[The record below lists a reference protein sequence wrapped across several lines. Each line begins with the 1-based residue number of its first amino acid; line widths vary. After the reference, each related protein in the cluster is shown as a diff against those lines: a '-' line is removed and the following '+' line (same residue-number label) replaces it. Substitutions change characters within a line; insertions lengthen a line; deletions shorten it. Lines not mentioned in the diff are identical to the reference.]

1 MVTPTAANT
10 SGKDEQPLAAAAEDG
25 QPSRHP
31 YAYADAV
38 PAPVAFVLGAAVAA
52 VRLACLLLG
61 ALVYVTFARI
71 RAPRIALTRLA
82 MWCFGVLSLKV
93 DDRRA
98 KSDAAETPIVVL
110 APHHG
115 LLEGL
120 FAAYYFDA
128 RPMMMA
134 TFARLPVIGAIVR
147 ANGALLVELKRH
159 KKGTSVAPADVPK
172 PSAAARQALAT
183 HAAEFKGGRP
193 VAVLPEGTTHNGA
206 ALLKFFGGAFAPLA
220 PVQPVCVRY
229 ASCVDGSFCGT
240 LAAHLARLL
249 CAPYQRMTVTILPA
263 NRPREGEDAPAFAA
277 RVRAEMASELRVP
290 LSAYDAKSLNAEYV
304 AARRRRPG

>member
-1 MVTPTAANT
+1 M
-10 SGKDEQPLAAAAEDG
+10 AAAGDG

-38 PAPVAFVLGAAVAA
+38 PAPVAFVVGAAVAA

-61 ALVYVTFARI
+61 ALVYVTCARI
-71 RAPRIALTRLA
+71 KAPRIALTRLA
-82 MWCFGVLSLKV
+82 MWCFGVLWLTV
-93 DDRRA
+93 DDRRG

-134 TFARLPVIGAIVR
+134 TFAKLPVIGAIVR

-159 KKGTSVAPADVPK
+159 KKGASVAPADAK

-206 ALLKFFGGAFAPLA
+206 SLLKFFEGAFSPLA
-220 PVQPVCVRY
+220 PVQPVCVRF
-229 ASCVDGSFCGT
+229 SGCVDGSFCGT
-240 LAAHLARLL
+240 LISHLARLL

-263 NRPREGEDAPAFAA
+263 TRPLDGEDASAFAA
-277 RVRAEMASELRVP
+277 RVRAEMAAELGVP
-290 LSAYDAKSLNAEYV
+290 LSGYDAKSLNAEYV
-304 AARRRRPG
+304 ARRRSK

>member
-1 MVTPTAANT
+1 M
-10 SGKDEQPLAAAAEDG
+10 
-25 QPSRHP
+25 
-31 YAYADAV
+31 AV
-38 PAPVAFVLGAAVAA
+38 

-61 ALVYVTFARI
+61 ALVYVTCARI
-71 RAPRIALTRLA
+71 KAPRIALTRLA
-82 MWCFGVLSLKV
+82 MCCFGVLPGLLTV

-134 TFARLPVIGAIVR
+134 TFAKLPVIGAIVR

-159 KKGTSVAPADVPK
+159 KKGSSVAPADAK

-183 HAAEFKGGRP
+183 HAADYKGGRP

-206 ALLKFFGGAFAPLA
+206 SLLKFFAGAFGPLA
-220 PVQPVCVRY
+220 SVQPVCVRF
-229 ASCVDGSFCGT
+229 SGCVDGSFCGT
-240 LAAHLARLL
+240 LISHLARLL
-249 CAPYQRMTVTILPA
+249 CAPYQCMTVVVLPA
-263 NRPREGEDAPAFAA
+263 TRPLDGEDASAFAA
-277 RVRAEMASELRVP
+277 RVRAAMAAELGVP
-290 LSAYDAKSLNAEYV
+290 LSGYDAKSLNAEYL
-304 AARRRRPG
+304 ARRRSR

>member
-1 MVTPTAANT
+1 M
-10 SGKDEQPLAAAAEDG
+10 AAAGDG

-38 PAPVAFVLGAAVAA
+38 PAPVAFVVGAALAA

-61 ALVYVTFARI
+61 SLVYVACARVK
-71 RAPRIALTRLA
+71 APRIALTRLA
-82 MWCFGVLSLKV
+82 MWCFGVLWLTV

-98 KSDAAETPIVVL
+98 KGDEAAPIVVL

-134 TFARLPVIGAIVR
+134 TFAKLPVIGAIVR

-159 KKGTSVAPADVPK
+159 KKGSSVAAADSK

-206 ALLKFFGGAFAPLA
+206 TLLKFFKGAFAPLA
-220 PVQPVCVRY
+220 PVQPVCVRF
-229 ASCVDGSFCGT
+229 SGCVDGSFCGT

-249 CAPYQRMTVTILPA
+249 CAPYQRMTVVVLPA
-263 NRPREGEDAPAFAA
+263 TRPLDGEDAPSFAA
-277 RVRAEMASELRVP
+277 RVRAEMAAELGVP
-290 LSAYDAKSLNAEYV
+290 LSDYDAKSLNAEYV

>member
-1 MVTPTAANT
+1 M
-10 SGKDEQPLAAAAEDG
+10 AAAEDG

-38 PAPVAFVLGAAVAA
+38 PAPVAFVVGAALAV

-61 ALVYVTFARI
+61 SLVYVTCARI
-71 RAPRIALTRLA
+71 KAPRIGLTRLA
-82 MWCFGVLSLKV
+82 MWCFGVLWLTV
-93 DDRRA
+93 DDRRG

-134 TFARLPVIGAIVR
+134 TFAKLPVIGAIVR

-159 KKGTSVAPADVPK
+159 APNKIAPADAK

-206 ALLKFFGGAFAPLA
+206 SLLKFFDGAFGPLA

-229 ASCVDGSFCGT
+229 SSACVDGSFCGT
-240 LAAHLARLL
+240 LVAHLARLL
-249 CAPYQRMTVTILPA
+249 CAPYQRMTVVVLPA
-263 NRPREGEDAPAFAA
+263 TRPLDGEDASAFAA
-277 RVRAEMASELRVP
+277 RVRAAMAAELGVP
-290 LSAYDAKSLNAEYV
+290 LSGYDAKSLNAEYV
-304 AARRRRPG
+304 ARRRSK

>member
-1 MVTPTAANT
+1 M
-10 SGKDEQPLAAAAEDG
+10 AAAEDG

-31 YAYADAV
+31 YAYADAI
-38 PAPVAFVLGAAVAA
+38 PAPVAFVVGAAFAA

-61 ALVYVTFARI
+61 SLVYVTCARVK
-71 RAPRIALTRLA
+71 APRIALTRLA
-82 MWCFGVLSLKV
+82 MWCFGVLWLTV

-98 KSDAAETPIVVL
+98 KGDEAAPIVVL

-134 TFARLPVIGAIVR
+134 TFARLPVIGSIVR

-159 KKGTSVAPADVPK
+159 KKGSSVAPADAK

-183 HAAEFKGGRP
+183 HAAEYKGDRP

-206 ALLKFFGGAFAPLA
+206 ALLKFFEGAFSPLA
-220 PVQPVCVRY
+220 PVQPVCVRF
-229 ASCVDGSFCGT
+229 SGCVDGSFCGT
-240 LAAHLARLL
+240 LISHLARLL

-263 NRPREGEDAPAFAA
+263 NRPREGEDASAFAA
-277 RVRAEMASELRVP
+277 RVRAAMAAELGVP
-290 LSAYDAKSLNAEYV
+290 LSDYDAKSLNAEYV
-304 AARRRRPG
+304 ARRRSR

>member
-1 MVTPTAANT
+1 M
-10 SGKDEQPLAAAAEDG
+10 AAAGDG

-38 PAPVAFVLGAAVAA
+38 PAPVAFVLGAAFAV

-61 ALVYVTFARI
+61 ALVYVMCARI
-71 RAPRIALTRLA
+71 KAPRIALTRLA
-82 MWCFGVLSLKV
+82 MCCFGVLPGLVTV
-93 DDRRA
+93 DDRRE
-98 KSDAAETPIVVL
+98 KSDAAEMPIVVL

-128 RPMMMA
+128 RPMMMG

-159 KKGTSVAPADVPK
+159 APNKIAPADAK

-206 ALLKFFGGAFAPLA
+206 SLLKFFGGAFAPLA
-220 PVQPVCVRY
+220 PVQPVCVRF
-229 ASCVDGSFCGT
+229 SGCVDGSFCGT

-249 CAPYQRMTVTILPA
+249 CAPYQRMSVVILPA
-263 NRPREGEDAPAFAA
+263 TRPLDGEDASAFAT
-277 RVRAEMASELRVP
+277 RVREQMAAELDVP
-290 LSAYDAKSLNAEYV
+290 LSHHDAKSLNAEYV
-304 AARRRRPG
+304 ARRRSK

>member
-1 MVTPTAANT
+1 M
-10 SGKDEQPLAAAAEDG
+10 AAAEDG

-31 YAYADAV
+31 YAYADAI
-38 PAPVAFVLGAAVAA
+38 PAPVAFVLGAAFAV

-61 ALVYVTFARI
+61 SLVYVTCARI
-71 RAPRIALTRLA
+71 KAPRIGLTRLA
-82 MWCFGVLSLKV
+82 MWCFGVLWLSV
-93 DDRRA
+93 DDRRE
-98 KSDAAETPIVVL
+98 KGEAAPIVVL

-134 TFARLPVIGAIVR
+134 TFAKLPVIGAIVR

-159 KKGTSVAPADVPK
+159 APNKIAPADAVK
-172 PSAAARQALAT
+172 PSAAARQALAK

-206 ALLKFFGGAFAPLA
+206 SLLKFFEGAFKPLA
-220 PVQPVCVRY
+220 PVQPVCVRF
-229 ASCVDGSFCGT
+229 SGCVDGSFCGT
-240 LAAHLARLL
+240 LISHLARLL
-249 CAPYQRMTVTILPA
+249 CAPYQRMTVVVLPA
-263 NRPREGEDAPAFAA
+263 TRPLDGEDAPTFAS
-277 RVRAEMASELRVP
+277 RVRAEMASELGVP
-290 LSAYDAKSLNAEYV
+290 LSSYDAKSLNAEYAV
-304 AARRRRPG
+304 RRRSR

>member
-1 MVTPTAANT
+1 M
-10 SGKDEQPLAAAAEDG
+10 AAAEDG

-38 PAPVAFVLGAAVAA
+38 PAPVAFVVGAAFAA

-61 ALVYVTFARI
+61 SLVYVTCARI
-71 RAPRIALTRLA
+71 KAPRIALTRLA
-82 MWCFGVLSLKV
+82 MWCFGVLWLSV
-93 DDRRA
+93 EDRRE
-98 KSDAAETPIVVL
+98 KGEAAPIIVL

-134 TFARLPVIGAIVR
+134 TFAKLPVIGAIVR

-159 KKGTSVAPADVPK
+159 KKGSSVAPEDAK
-172 PSAAARQALAT
+172 PSAAARQALAM
-183 HAAEFKGGRP
+183 HASEYRGGRP

-206 ALLKFFGGAFAPLA
+206 SLLKFFAGAFAPLA
-220 PVQPVCVRY
+220 PVQPVCVRF
-229 ASCVDGSFCGT
+229 SGCVDGSFCGT

-249 CAPYQRMTVTILPA
+249 CAPYQRMSVVVLPA
-263 NRPREGEDAPAFAA
+263 TRPLDGEDASAFAA
-277 RVRAEMASELRVP
+277 RVREEMASELGVP
-290 LSAYDAKSLNAEYV
+290 LSSYDAKSLNAEY
-304 AARRRRPG
+304 AARRRSK

>member
-1 MVTPTAANT
+1 MVDAANT
-10 SGKDEQPLAAAAEDG
+10 SGPTLAAAAEDG

-38 PAPVAFVLGAAVAA
+38 PAPVAFVLGAAFAA

-61 ALVYVTFARI
+61 SLVYVACARI
-71 RAPRIALTRLA
+71 KAPRIGLTRLA

-98 KSDAAETPIVVL
+98 KGDAAETPIVVL

-134 TFARLPVIGAIVR
+134 TFARLPVIGSIVR

-159 KKGTSVAPADVPK
+159 KKGSSVAPADAK

-206 ALLKFFGGAFAPLA
+206 ALLKFFEGAFSARAGAARLRAVFEVRRRLVLRHVDFPPRAAALRAVPAHDRHHPPRDAALGRRGRVGLRGARAGRNGGGA
-220 PVQPVCVRY
+220 RR
-229 ASCVDGSFCGT
+229 
-240 LAAHLARLL
+240 AAVGLR
-249 CAPYQRMTVTILPA
+249 
-263 NRPREGEDAPAFAA
+263 REVAER
-277 RVRAEMASELRVP
+277 RVRGATT
-290 LSAYDAKSLNAEYV
+290 
-304 AARRRRPG
+304 AATG

>member
-10 SGKDEQPLAAAAEDG
+10 GKDEQPLAAAAEDG
-25 QPSRHP
+25 QPSMHP
-31 YAYADAV
+31 YAYADAI
-38 PAPVAFVLGAAVAA
+38 PAPVAFVLGAAFAA
-52 VRLACLLLG
+52 ARLACLLLG
-61 ALVYVTFARI
+61 ALVYVTCTRI
-71 RAPRIALTRLA
+71 KAPRPALTRLA
-82 MWCFGVLSLKV
+82 MWCFGVLWLTV
-93 DDRRA
+93 DDRRG
-98 KSDAAETPIVVL
+98 KGDDDPPIVVL

-128 RPMMMA
+128 RPMMMR
-134 TFARLPVIGAIVR
+134 TFAKLPVIGAIVR

-159 KKGTSVAPADVPK
+159 KKGSSVAPADAK

-183 HAAEFKGGRP
+183 HAADYKGGRP

-206 ALLKFFGGAFAPLA
+206 ALLKFFGGAFSPLA

-240 LAAHLARLL
+240 LISHLARLL
-249 CAPYQRMTVTILPA
+249 CAPYQRMSVTILPA
-263 NRPREGEDAPAFAA
+263 TRPLDGEDASSFAT
-277 RVRAEMASELRVP
+277 RVRGEMAAELGVP
-290 LSAYDAKSLNAEYV
+290 LSDHDAKSLNAEYV
-304 AARRRRPG
+304 ARRRRRPG

>member
-1 MVTPTAANT
+1 MY
-10 SGKDEQPLAAAAEDG
+10 KRQ
-25 QPSRHP
+25 RHP

-38 PAPVAFVLGAAVAA
+38 PAPLAYLLGAALAA

-61 ALVYVTFARI
+61 SLVYVTCARI
-71 RAPRIALTRLA
+71 KAPRIGLTRLA
-82 MWCFGVLSLKV
+82 MCCFGVLPGLLTV

-98 KSDAAETPIVVL
+98 KGDAAETPIVVL

-134 TFARLPVIGAIVR
+134 TFARLPVIGSIVR

-159 KKGTSVAPADVPK
+159 KKGSSVAPADVPK

-183 HAAEFKGGRP
+183 HAAEYK
-193 VAVLPEGTTHNGA
+193 
-206 ALLKFFGGAFAPLA
+206 
-220 PVQPVCVRY
+220 
-229 ASCVDGSFCGT
+229 
-240 LAAHLARLL
+240 
-249 CAPYQRMTVTILPA
+249 
-263 NRPREGEDAPAFAA
+263 
-277 RVRAEMASELRVP
+277 
-290 LSAYDAKSLNAEYV
+290 LSLIHI
-304 AARRRRPG
+304 

>member
-1 MVTPTAANT
+1 M
-10 SGKDEQPLAAAAEDG
+10 AAAEDG

-38 PAPVAFVLGAAVAA
+38 PAPVAFVVGAALAV

-61 ALVYVTFARI
+61 SLVYVTCARI
-71 RAPRIALTRLA
+71 KAPRIGLTRLA
-82 MWCFGVLSLKV
+82 MWCFGVLWLTV
-93 DDRRA
+93 DDRRG

-134 TFARLPVIGAIVR
+134 HFARLPVIGSIVR

-159 KKGTSVAPADVPK
+159 KKGSSVAPADAK

-183 HAAEFKGGRP
+183 HAADYKGGRP

-206 ALLKFFGGAFAPLA
+206 ALLKFFAGAFAPLA
-220 PVQPVCVRY
+220 PVQPVCVRF
-229 ASCVDGSFCGT
+229 SGCVDGSFCGT

-249 CAPYQRMTVTILPA
+249 SAPYQRMIVTILPA
-263 NRPREGEDAPAFAA
+263 NRPREGEDASAFAA
-277 RVRAEMASELRVP
+277 RVRAEMASELGVP
-290 LSAYDAKSLNAEYV
+290 LSEYDAKSLNAEYV
-304 AARRRRPG
+304 AARRRRRPG

>member
-1 MVTPTAANT
+1 M
-10 SGKDEQPLAAAAEDG
+10 AAAEDG

-31 YAYADAV
+31 YAYADAI
-38 PAPVAFVLGAAVAA
+38 PAPVAFVLGAAFAV

-61 ALVYVTFARI
+61 ALVYVTCARI
-71 RAPRIALTRLA
+71 KALRIALTRLA
-82 MWCFGVLSLKV
+82 MWCFGVLWLTV

-98 KSDAAETPIVVL
+98 KTDAAETPIVVL

-134 TFARLPVIGAIVR
+134 TFAKLPVIGAIVR

-159 KKGTSVAPADVPK
+159 KKGSSVAPADVK
-172 PSAAARQALAT
+172 PSALARQALAT
-183 HAAEFKGGRP
+183 HAAEFKDGRP

-206 ALLKFFGGAFAPLA
+206 SLLKFFAGAFGPLA
-220 PVQPVCVRY
+220 SVQPVCVRY
-229 ASCVDGSFCGT
+229 SSACVDGSFCGT
-240 LAAHLARLL
+240 LISHLARLL

-263 NRPREGEDAPAFAA
+263 NRPREGEDASAFAA
-277 RVRAEMASELRVP
+277 RVRAAMAAELGVP
-290 LSAYDAKSLNAEYV
+290 LSDYDAKSLNAEYV
-304 AARRRRPG
+304 ARRRSR

>member
-1 MVTPTAANT
+1 M
-10 SGKDEQPLAAAAEDG
+10 AAAEDG

-31 YAYADAV
+31 YAYADAI
-38 PAPVAFVLGAAVAA
+38 PAPVAFVVGAALAA

-61 ALVYVTFARI
+61 SLVYVTCARVK
-71 RAPRIALTRLA
+71 APRIALTRLA
-82 MWCFGVLSLKV
+82 MWCFGVLWLTV

-98 KSDAAETPIVVL
+98 KGDEAAPIVVL

-134 TFARLPVIGAIVR
+134 TFARLPVIGSIVR

-159 KKGTSVAPADVPK
+159 KKGASVAPADAK
-172 PSAAARQALAT
+172 PSAAARQALAK
-183 HAAEFKGGRP
+183 HAADFKGGRP

-206 ALLKFFGGAFAPLA
+206 ALLKFFAGAFAPLA

-229 ASCVDGSFCGT
+229 SSACVDGSFCGT

-249 CAPYQRMTVTILPA
+249 CGPSQRMTVTILPA

-277 RVRAEMASELRVP
+277 RVRKEMAAELGVP
-290 LSAYDAKSLNAEYV
+290 LSSYDAKSLKAEYL
-304 AARRRRPG
+304 ARRRSK

>member
-1 MVTPTAANT
+1 MAAV
-10 SGKDEQPLAAAAEDG
+10 EAG

-31 YAYADAV
+31 YDYADAV
-38 PAPVAFVLGAAVAA
+38 PAPVAFVLGAALAA

-61 ALVYVTFARI
+61 ALVYVACARVK
-71 RAPRIALTRLA
+71 APRIGLTRLA
-82 MWCFGVLSLKV
+82 MWCFGVLWLTV

-98 KSDAAETPIVVL
+98 SDAAETPIVVL

-134 TFARLPVIGAIVR
+134 TFAKLPVIGAIVR

-159 KKGTSVAPADVPK
+159 KKGSSVAPADVK
-172 PSAAARQALAT
+172 PSALARQALAT
-183 HAAEFKGGRP
+183 HAAEFKDGRP

-206 ALLKFFGGAFAPLA
+206 SLLKFFQGSFSPLA
-220 PVQPVCVRY
+220 PVQPVCVRF
-229 ASCVDGSFCGT
+229 SGCIDGSFCGT
-240 LAAHLARLL
+240 LISHLARLL
-249 CAPYQRMTVTILPA
+249 SAPYQRMTVTILPA
-263 NRPREGEDAPAFAA
+263 NRPREGEDASAFAA
-277 RVRAEMASELRVP
+277 RVRAAMAAELGVP
-290 LSAYDAKSLNAEYV
+290 LSNYDAKSLNAEYV
-304 AARRRRPG
+304 ARRRSR

>member
-1 MVTPTAANT
+1 M
-10 SGKDEQPLAAAAEDG
+10 AAAGDG

-38 PAPVAFVLGAAVAA
+38 PAPVAFVLGAAFAV

-61 ALVYVTFARI
+61 ALVYVTCARI
-71 RAPRIALTRLA
+71 KAPRIALTRLA
-82 MWCFGVLSLKV
+82 MWCFGVLWLTV
-93 DDRRA
+93 DDRRE
-98 KSDAAETPIVVL
+98 KGEAAPIIVL

-134 TFARLPVIGAIVR
+134 TFAKLPVIGSIVR

-159 KKGTSVAPADVPK
+159 KKGSSVAPADVPK

-229 ASCVDGSFCGT
+229 SSACVDGSFCST
-240 LAAHLARLL
+240 LISHLARLL
-249 CAPYQRMTVTILPA
+249 CAPYQRMTVVVLPA
-263 NRPREGEDAPAFAA
+263 TRPLDGEDASSFAA
-277 RVRAEMASELRVP
+277 RVRAEMASELGVP
-290 LSAYDAKSLNAEYV
+290 LSDYDAKSLNAEYV
-304 AARRRRPG
+304 ARKRSR

>member
-1 MVTPTAANT
+1 M
-10 SGKDEQPLAAAAEDG
+10 AAAEDG

-61 ALVYVTFARI
+61 ALVYVACARI
-71 RAPRIALTRLA
+71 KAPRIALTRLA
-82 MWCFGVLSLKV
+82 MCCFGVLPGLLAV
-93 DDRRA
+93 DDRRE

-134 TFARLPVIGAIVR
+134 TFAKLPVIGAIVR

-159 KKGTSVAPADVPK
+159 KKGSSVAPADAK

-206 ALLKFFGGAFAPLA
+206 ALLKFFGGAFAPLG

-229 ASCVDGSFCGT
+229 SSACVDGSFCGT
-240 LAAHLARLL
+240 LISHLARLL

-277 RVRAEMASELRVP
+277 RVREEMAAELGVP
-290 LSAYDAKSLNAEYV
+290 LSDYDAKSLNAEY
-304 AARRRRPG
+304 AARRRSR

>member
-1 MVTPTAANT
+1 MAV
-10 SGKDEQPLAAAAEDG
+10 AEDG

-38 PAPVAFVLGAAVAA
+38 PAPVAFVVGAALAV

-61 ALVYVTFARI
+61 ALVYVTCARI
-71 RAPRIALTRLA
+71 KAPRIALTRVA
-82 MWCFGVLSLKV
+82 MWCFGVLPGLLTV
-93 DDRRA
+93 DDRRE
-98 KSDAAETPIVVL
+98 KGEAAPIIVL

-134 TFARLPVIGAIVR
+134 TFARLPVIGSIVR

-159 KKGTSVAPADVPK
+159 KKGSSVAPADAK
-172 PSAAARQALAT
+172 PSAAARQALST
-183 HAAEFKGGRP
+183 HAAEYKGGRP

-206 ALLKFFGGAFAPLA
+206 ALLKFFQGAFASLA
-220 PVQPVCVRY
+220 PVQPVCVRF
-229 ASCVDGSFCGT
+229 SGCVDGSFCGT
-240 LAAHLARLL
+240 LISHLARLL
-249 CAPYQRMTVTILPA
+249 CAPYQRMSVVVLPA
-263 NRPREGEDAPAFAA
+263 TRPLDGEDASSFAA
-277 RVRAEMASELRVP
+277 RVRAAMAAELGVP
-290 LSAYDAKSLNAEYV
+290 LSDYDAKSLNAEYV
-304 AARRRRPG
+304 ARRRRRPG

>member
-1 MVTPTAANT
+1 M
-10 SGKDEQPLAAAAEDG
+10 AAAEDG

-38 PAPVAFVLGAAVAA
+38 PAPVAFVLGAAFAV

-61 ALVYVTFARI
+61 ALVYVTCARI
-71 RAPRIALTRLA
+71 KAPRIGLTRLA
-82 MWCFGVLSLKV
+82 MWCFGVLWLTV
-93 DDRRA
+93 DDRRG

-134 TFARLPVIGAIVR
+134 TFARLPVIGSIVR

-159 KKGTSVAPADVPK
+159 KKGSSVAPADAK

-183 HAAEFKGGRP
+183 HAADYKGGRP

-206 ALLKFFGGAFAPLA
+206 ALLKFFAGAFSPLA
-220 PVQPVCVRY
+220 PVQPVCVRF
-229 ASCVDGSFCGT
+229 SGCVDGSFCGT
-240 LAAHLARLL
+240 LISHLARLL
-249 CAPYQRMTVTILPA
+249 CAPYQRMTVVVLPA
-263 NRPREGEDAPAFAA
+263 TRPLDGEDASAFAA
-277 RVRAEMASELRVP
+277 RVRAAMAAELGVP
-290 LSAYDAKSLNAEYV
+290 LSDYDAKSLNAEYL
-304 AARRRRPG
+304 ARRRSR

>member
-1 MVTPTAANT
+1 M
-10 SGKDEQPLAAAAEDG
+10 AAAEDG

-31 YAYADAV
+31 YAYADAI
-38 PAPVAFVLGAAVAA
+38 PAPVAFVVGAAFAA

-61 ALVYVTFARI
+61 SLVYVTCARI
-71 RAPRIALTRLA
+71 KAPRIGLTRLA
-82 MWCFGVLSLKV
+82 MWCFGVLWLSV
-93 DDRRA
+93 DDRRE
-98 KSDAAETPIVVL
+98 KGEAAPIVVL

-134 TFARLPVIGAIVR
+134 TFARLPVIGSIVR

-159 KKGTSVAPADVPK
+159 KKGSSVAPADAK
-172 PSAAARQALAT
+172 PSAAARQALAK
-183 HAAEFKGGRP
+183 HAADFKGGRP

-206 ALLKFFGGAFAPLA
+206 ALLKFFAGAFAPLA

-229 ASCVDGSFCGT
+229 SSACVDGSFCGT

-249 CAPYQRMTVTILPA
+249 CTPYQRMTVTILPA

-277 RVRAEMASELRVP
+277 RVRKEMAAELGVP
-290 LSAYDAKSLNAEYV
+290 LSSYDAKSLKAEYL
-304 AARRRRPG
+304 ARRRSK

>member
-1 MVTPTAANT
+1 MVTTTAADT
-10 SGKDEQPLAAAAEDG
+10 PGKDEQPLAAAAEDG

-38 PAPVAFVLGAAVAA
+38 PAPLAYLLGAALAA

-61 ALVYVTFARI
+61 SLVYVACARI
-71 RAPRIALTRLA
+71 KAPRIALTRLA
-82 MWCFGVLSLKV
+82 MWCFGVLWLTV
-93 DDRRA
+93 DDRRG
-98 KSDAAETPIVVL
+98 KGDDAAPIVVL

-134 TFARLPVIGAIVR
+134 TFAKLPVIGAIVR

-159 KKGTSVAPADVPK
+159 KKGSSVAPADAVK

-220 PVQPVCVRY
+220 PVQPVCVRF
-229 ASCVDGSFCGT
+229 SGCVDGSFCGT

-249 CAPYQRMTVTILPA
+249 CAPYQRMSVVVLPA
-263 NRPREGEDAPAFAA
+263 TRPLDGEDASAFAA
-277 RVRAEMASELRVP
+277 RVRAAMAAELGVP
-290 LSAYDAKSLNAEYV
+290 LSGYDAKSLNAEYV
-304 AARRRRPG
+304 ARRRRRPG

>member
-1 MVTPTAANT
+1 M
-10 SGKDEQPLAAAAEDG
+10 AAAEDG

-38 PAPVAFVLGAAVAA
+38 PAPLAYLLGAALAA

-61 ALVYVTFARI
+61 SLVYVACARVK
-71 RAPRIALTRLA
+71 APRIGLTRLA
-82 MWCFGVLSLKV
+82 MCCFGVLPGLLTV

-98 KSDAAETPIVVL
+98 KGDAAETPIVVL

-128 RPMMMA
+128 RPMMMR
-134 TFARLPVIGAIVR
+134 TFAKLPVIGAIVR
-147 ANGALLVELKRH
+147 ANGALMVELKRH
-159 KKGTSVAPADVPK
+159 KKGSSVAPADAK

-206 ALLKFFGGAFAPLA
+206 ALLKFFEGAFSPLA

-229 ASCVDGSFCGT
+229 ASCCVDGSFCGT

-249 CAPYQRMTVTILPA
+249 CAPYQRMSVVILPA
-263 NRPREGEDAPAFAA
+263 TRPLDGEDASSFAA
-277 RVRAEMASELRVP
+277 RVRGEMAAELGVP
-290 LSAYDAKSLNAEYV
+290 LSDYDAKSLNAEYV
-304 AARRRRPG
+304 ARRRRRPG

>member
-1 MVTPTAANT
+1 M
-10 SGKDEQPLAAAAEDG
+10 AAAEDG

-38 PAPVAFVLGAAVAA
+38 PAPVAFVVGAAVAA

-61 ALVYVTFARI
+61 ALVYVTCARI
-71 RAPRIALTRLA
+71 KAPRIALTRLA
-82 MWCFGVLSLKV
+82 MWCFGVLWLTV
-93 DDRRA
+93 DDRRG

-134 TFARLPVIGAIVR
+134 TFAKLPVIGAIVR

-159 KKGTSVAPADVPK
+159 KKGSSVAPADAK
-172 PSAAARQALAT
+172 PSAAARQALAM
-183 HAAEFKGGRP
+183 HAAEYKGGRP

-206 ALLKFFGGAFAPLA
+206 ALLKFFEGAFKPLA
-220 PVQPVCVRY
+220 PVQPVCVRF
-229 ASCVDGSFCGT
+229 SGCVDGSFCGT
-240 LAAHLARLL
+240 LISHLARLL
-249 CAPYQRMTVTILPA
+249 CGPSQRMSVVILPA
-263 NRPREGEDAPAFAA
+263 TRPLDGEDASAFAA
-277 RVRAEMASELRVP
+277 RVRAAMAAELGVP
-290 LSAYDAKSLNAEYV
+290 LSDYDAKSLNAEYV
-304 AARRRRPG
+304 ARRRRRPG

>member
-1 MVTPTAANT
+1 M
-10 SGKDEQPLAAAAEDG
+10 AAAGDG

-38 PAPVAFVLGAAVAA
+38 PAPVAFVLGAAFAV

-61 ALVYVTFARI
+61 ALVYVTCARI
-71 RAPRIALTRLA
+71 KAPRIGLTRLA
-82 MWCFGVLSLKV
+82 MWCFGVLWLSV
-93 DDRRA
+93 DDRRE
-98 KSDAAETPIVVL
+98 KGEAAPIVVL

-134 TFARLPVIGAIVR
+134 TFARLPVIGSIVR

-159 KKGTSVAPADVPK
+159 KKGASVAPADAK

-183 HAAEFKGGRP
+183 HAADYKGGRP

-206 ALLKFFGGAFAPLA
+206 ALLKFFAGAFSPLA

-229 ASCVDGSFCGT
+229 SSACVDGSFCGT
-240 LAAHLARLL
+240 LVAHLARLL
-249 CAPYQRMTVTILPA
+249 CAPYQRMSVVVLPA
-263 NRPREGEDAPAFAA
+263 TRPLDGEDASAFAA
-277 RVRAEMASELRVP
+277 RVRAAMAAELGVP
-290 LSAYDAKSLNAEYV
+290 LSAYDANSLNAEYV
-304 AARRRRPG
+304 ARRRSK

>member
-1 MVTPTAANT
+1 M
-10 SGKDEQPLAAAAEDG
+10 AAAEDG

-38 PAPVAFVLGAAVAA
+38 PAPVAFVVGAALAV

-61 ALVYVTFARI
+61 ALVYVTCARI
-71 RAPRIALTRLA
+71 KAPRIALTRLA
-82 MWCFGVLSLKV
+82 MWCFGVLWLTV
-93 DDRRA
+93 DDRRG

-134 TFARLPVIGAIVR
+134 TFAKLPVIGAIVR

-159 KKGTSVAPADVPK
+159 KKGSSVAPADAR

-206 ALLKFFGGAFAPLA
+206 ALLKFFEGAFKPLA
-220 PVQPVCVRY
+220 PVQPVCVRF
-229 ASCVDGSFCGT
+229 SGCVDGSFCGT
-240 LAAHLARLL
+240 LISHLARLL
-249 CAPYQRMTVTILPA
+249 CAPYQRMTVVVLPA
-263 NRPREGEDAPAFAA
+263 TRPLDGEDASAFAA
-277 RVRAEMASELRVP
+277 RVRAAMAAELGVP
-290 LSAYDAKSLNAEYV
+290 LSSYDAKSLNAEYAV
-304 AARRRRPG
+304 RRRSR

>member
-1 MVTPTAANT
+1 MVTTTAANT
-10 SGKDEQPLAAAAEDG
+10 PGKDEQPLAAAAEDG

-31 YAYADAV
+31 YDYADAI
-38 PAPVAFVLGAAVAA
+38 PAPVAFFVGAAVAA

-61 ALVYVTFARI
+61 SLVYVACARVK
-71 RAPRIALTRLA
+71 APRIGLTRLA
-82 MWCFGVLSLKV
+82 MWCFGVLWLTV
-93 DDRRA
+93 DDRRVKGEKA
-98 KSDAAETPIVVL
+98 PIVVL

-134 TFARLPVIGAIVR
+134 HFARLPVIGAIVR

-159 KKGTSVAPADVPK
+159 KKGSSVAPADVPK

-183 HAAEFKGGRP
+183 HAADYKGGRP

-206 ALLKFFGGAFAPLA
+206 SLLKFFGGAFSPLA
-220 PVQPVCVRY
+220 PVQPVCVRF
-229 ASCVDGSFCGT
+229 SGCVDGSFCGT

-263 NRPREGEDAPAFAA
+263 TRPLDGEDASAFAA
-277 RVRAEMASELRVP
+277 RVRGEMSAELGVP
-290 LSAYDAKSLNAEYV
+290 LSGYDAKSLNAEYV
-304 AARRRRPG
+304 ARRRSK

>member
-1 MVTPTAANT
+1 M
-10 SGKDEQPLAAAAEDG
+10 AEDG

-38 PAPVAFVLGAAVAA
+38 PAPVAFVVGAAFAA

-61 ALVYVTFARI
+61 ALVYVACARVK
-71 RAPRIALTRLA
+71 APRIALTRLA
-82 MWCFGVLSLKV
+82 MWCFGVLSLAV

-98 KSDAAETPIVVL
+98 KGDGAAPIVVL

-128 RPMMMA
+128 RPMMMS
-134 TFARLPVIGAIVR
+134 TFARLPVIGSIVR

-159 KKGTSVAPADVPK
+159 KKGSSVAPADAK

-206 ALLKFFGGAFAPLA
+206 ALLKFFEGAFAPLA

-229 ASCVDGSFCGT
+229 SSCVDGSFCGT
-240 LAAHLARLL
+240 LISHLARLL

-277 RVRAEMASELRVP
+277 RVREEMAAELGVP
-290 LSAYDAKSLNAEYV
+290 LSDYDAKSLNAEYV
-304 AARRRRPG
+304 ARRRPK

>member
-1 MVTPTAANT
+1 MAAV
-10 SGKDEQPLAAAAEDG
+10 EAG

-31 YAYADAV
+31 YDYADAV
-38 PAPVAFVLGAAVAA
+38 PAPVAFVLGAALAA

-61 ALVYVTFARI
+61 ALVYVACARVK
-71 RAPRIALTRLA
+71 APRIGLTRLA
-82 MWCFGVLSLKV
+82 MWCFGVLWLTV

-98 KSDAAETPIVVL
+98 SDAAETPIVVL

-134 TFARLPVIGAIVR
+134 TFAKLPVIGAIVR

-159 KKGTSVAPADVPK
+159 KKGSSVAPADVK
-172 PSAAARQALAT
+172 PSALARQALAT
-183 HAAEFKGGRP
+183 HAAEFKDGRP

-206 ALLKFFGGAFAPLA
+206 SLLKFFAGAFGPLA
-220 PVQPVCVRY
+220 SVQPVCVRY
-229 ASCVDGSFCGT
+229 SSACVDGSFCGT

-249 CAPYQRMTVTILPA
+249 CAPYQRMSVVILPA
-263 NRPREGEDAPAFAA
+263 TRPLDGEDASAFAA
-277 RVRAEMASELRVP
+277 RVRAAMAAELGVP
-290 LSAYDAKSLNAEYV
+290 LSDYDAKSLNAEY
-304 AARRRRPG
+304 AARRRRRPG

>member
-1 MVTPTAANT
+1 M
-10 SGKDEQPLAAAAEDG
+10 AAAKDG

-31 YAYADAV
+31 YAYADAI
-38 PAPVAFVLGAAVAA
+38 PAPVAFVVGAAVAA

-61 ALVYVTFARI
+61 SLVYVACARI
-71 RAPRIALTRLA
+71 KAPRIGLTRLA
-82 MWCFGVLSLKV
+82 MWCFGVLSLAV
-93 DDRRA
+93 DDRRG

-134 TFARLPVIGAIVR
+134 TFARLPVIGSIVR

-159 KKGTSVAPADVPK
+159 APNKIAPADAK

-240 LAAHLARLL
+240 LISHLARLL

-263 NRPREGEDAPAFAA
+263 TRPSDGEDAPAFAS
-277 RVRAEMASELRVP
+277 RVREEMAAELGVP
-290 LSAYDAKSLNAEYV
+290 LSGYDAKSLNAEYV
-304 AARRRRPG
+304 ARRRRRPGSVVFV

>member
-1 MVTPTAANT
+1 M
-10 SGKDEQPLAAAAEDG
+10 AAAEDG

-31 YAYADAV
+31 YAYADAI
-38 PAPVAFVLGAAVAA
+38 PAPVAFVLGAAFAV

-61 ALVYVTFARI
+61 ALVYVTCARI
-71 RAPRIALTRLA
+71 KAPRIALTRLA
-82 MWCFGVLSLKV
+82 MCCFGVLPGLLAV
-93 DDRRA
+93 DDRRE

-134 TFARLPVIGAIVR
+134 TFARLPVIGSIVR

-159 KKGTSVAPADVPK
+159 KKGSSVAPADAK

-206 ALLKFFGGAFAPLA
+206 ALLKFFGGAFSPLA

-229 ASCVDGSFCGT
+229 SSACVDGSFCGT

-249 CAPYQRMTVTILPA
+249 CAPYQRMSVVVLPA
-263 NRPREGEDAPAFAA
+263 ARPLDGEDASAFAA
-277 RVRAEMASELRVP
+277 RVRAEMAAELGVP
-290 LSAYDAKSLNAEYV
+290 LSDYDAKSLNAEYV
-304 AARRRRPG
+304 ARRRRRPG

>member
-1 MVTPTAANT
+1 M
-10 SGKDEQPLAAAAEDG
+10 AAAGDG

-38 PAPVAFVLGAAVAA
+38 PAPVAFVLGAAFAV

-61 ALVYVTFARI
+61 ALVYVTCARI
-71 RAPRIALTRLA
+71 KAPRIALTRLA
-82 MWCFGVLSLKV
+82 MWCFGVLWLTV
-93 DDRRA
+93 DDRRG

-134 TFARLPVIGAIVR
+134 TFAKLPVIGAIVR

-159 KKGTSVAPADVPK
+159 KKGSSVAPADAK

-206 ALLKFFGGAFAPLA
+206 SLLKFFAGAFAPLA

-229 ASCVDGSFCGT
+229 SSACVDGSFCGT

-249 CAPYQRMTVTILPA
+249 CAPYQRMRVVVLPA
-263 NRPREGEDAPAFAA
+263 TRPLDGEDASAFAA
-277 RVRAEMASELRVP
+277 RVRAAMAAELGVP
-290 LSAYDAKSLNAEYV
+290 LSDYDAKSLNAEYV
-304 AARRRRPG
+304 ARRRRRRPG

>member
-1 MVTPTAANT
+1 MVTTTP
-10 SGKDEQPLAAAAEDG
+10 AAAAADV

-31 YAYADAV
+31 YAYADAI
-38 PAPVAFVLGAAVAA
+38 PAPVAFVVGAAFAA

-61 ALVYVTFARI
+61 ALVYVACARI
-71 RAPRIALTRLA
+71 KAPRIGLTRLA
-82 MWCFGVLSLKV
+82 MCCFGVLPGLLTV

-98 KSDAAETPIVVL
+98 KGDAAETPIVVL

-134 TFARLPVIGAIVR
+134 TFARLPVIGSIVR

-159 KKGTSVAPADVPK
+159 KKGASVAPADAK

-183 HAAEFKGGRP
+183 HAADYKGGRP

-206 ALLKFFGGAFAPLA
+206 SLLKFFEGAFAPLQ
-220 PVQPVCVRY
+220 PVQPVCVRF
-229 ASCVDGSFCGT
+229 SGCVDGSFCGT

-249 CAPYQRMTVTILPA
+249 CAPYQRMSVVVLPA
-263 NRPREGEDAPAFAA
+263 TRPLDGEDASAFAA
-277 RVRAEMASELRVP
+277 RVRAAMAAELGVP
-290 LSAYDAKSLNAEYV
+290 LSDYDAKSLNAEYV
-304 AARRRRPG
+304 ARRRRRPG

>member
-1 MVTPTAANT
+1 MVTTTPA
-10 SGKDEQPLAAAAEDG
+10 AAAAEDG

-38 PAPVAFVLGAAVAA
+38 PAPVAFVLGAAFAA
-52 VRLACLLLG
+52 ARLACLLLG
-61 ALVYVTFARI
+61 ALVYVTCTRI
-71 RAPRIALTRLA
+71 KAPRLALTRLA
-82 MWCFGVLSLKV
+82 MWCFGVLWLTV
-93 DDRRA
+93 DDRRG
-98 KSDAAETPIVVL
+98 KGDEAAPIVVL

-128 RPMMMA
+128 RPMMMR
-134 TFARLPVIGAIVR
+134 TFAKLPVIGAIVR
-147 ANGALLVELKRH
+147 ANGALFVELKRH
-159 KKGTSVAPADVPK
+159 KKGSSVAPADAK

-206 ALLKFFGGAFAPLA
+206 SLLKFFEGAFSPLA
-220 PVQPVCVRY
+220 PVQPVCVRF
-229 ASCVDGSFCGT
+229 SGCVDGSFCGT
-240 LAAHLARLL
+240 LISHLARLL

-263 NRPREGEDAPAFAA
+263 TRPSDGEDAPAFAS
-277 RVRAEMASELRVP
+277 RVREEMAAELGVP
-290 LSAYDAKSLNAEYV
+290 LSDHDAKSLNAEYV
-304 AARRRRPG
+304 ARRRRRPG